1 MPLRPNPLVVRA
13 TLVAVLVTSLTPPL
27 SLHRSTSTPH
37 RSTATAQELR
47 AGERAPVQVPPRPA
61 RRPIPT
67 PPPRDEPVDQQLRQQ
82 ARQLIEQFAV
92 NPDSP
97 IRRANAIEAAEKGLP
112 RDVAS
117 PIVVRGLSDPAPVV
131 RFAAAVAAGDLKLL
145 DTRPAL
151 YRLAYD
157 ENPQVRLAARYGL
170 HKLGDTTLSQ
180 ELLLGLRDNRPDVRS
195 NTVMLLGMLGEPSA
209 IPPLRRLVADP
220 SPTVRLQLYEALWR
234 LGDRNAA
241 NELVIFTLSRFPDE
255 QVVALIAL
263 AQPRNPRVLEHIRGW
278 MVDDNF
284 PEVPLAAARAAG
296 MLGSDEGYGTAVQ
309 FLRAGD
315 PRQRVM
321 AAMALGDIGRIDAQS
336 RLRPLLSDPEPDVQ
350 LAAAA
355 AILKLKPPA
364 DHTRT
369 PRPRPRAEGTKSP
382 KPAAE
387 PAGLRLKYV
396 A

>member
-1 MPLRPNPLVVRA
+1 MFRLLP
-13 TLVAVLVTSLTPPL
+13 TAVLSAVVLTVACPPAL
-27 SLHRSTSTPH
+27 PIPRV
-37 RSTATAQELR
+37 AAAQELR
-47 AGERAPVQVPPRPA
+47 AGERSPVQVPPRPA
-61 RRPIPT
+61 RKPIPT
-67 PPPRDEPVDQQLRQQ
+67 PPPRNEPVDQQLRDQ
-82 ARQLIEQFAV
+82 ARQIIEDFAV
-92 NPDSP
+92 SPDSP

-112 RDVAS
+112 REQAA
-117 PIVVRGLSDPAPVV
+117 PLVVRGLADPAPVV

-145 DTRPAL
+145 DVRPTL
-151 YRLAYD
+151 YKLAYD
-157 ENPQVRLAARYGL
+157 TDPQVRLAARYGL
-170 HKLGDTTLSQ
+170 HKLGDSTLTQ
-180 ELLLGLRDNRPDVRS
+180 EMLLGLRDERPEVRS

-209 IPPLRRLVADP
+209 IPPLRRLAGDRN
-220 SPTVRLQLYEALWR
+220 PTVRLQLYEALWR

-309 FLRAGD
+309 FLRAND
-315 PRQRVM
+315 PRQRIM

-336 RLRPLLSDPEPDVQ
+336 RLRPLLADPDPDVR

-355 AILKLKPPA
+355 AILKLRPP
-364 DHTRT
+364 R
-369 PRPRPRAEGTKSP
+369 
-382 KPAAE
+382 
-387 PAGLRLKYV
+387 
-396 A
+396 